1 MTHVGS
7 ALDIIAHEFAS
18 VFETGNLGLENR
30 KEWPEDRME
39 RLAKSFEKVG
49 RPSAAKVVR
58 QEWTK
63 RKSAVT
69 EA

>member
-1 MTHVGS
+1 MTHLGS
-7 ALDIIAHEFAS
+7 ALDIIANEFAL

-39 RLAKSFEKVG
+39 RLARSFEKVG
-49 RPSAAKVVR
+49 RPVAALALRKHWA
-58 QEWTK
+58 E
-63 RKSAVT
+63 RKSEVS